1 MPVNVVDQNMFSKGN
16 VERKLKL
23 LNSNRPDAC
32 FFKTLCH
39 IINIISS
46 VFFPANQMFALNTES
61 RHPASFNLKVLL
73 SRKAVCFLDE
83 SKCI

>member
-46 VFFPANQMFALNTES
+46 QFFHGQSDVRFEY
-61 RHPASFNLKVLL
+61 
-73 SRKAVCFLDE
+73 
-83 SKCI
+83 

>member
-32 FFKTLCH
+32 FFQCFMSYHQYYLRRILYAKQMCALGTEKCYLDSPKLKALFKFLCA
-39 IINIISS
+39 
-46 VFFPANQMFALNTES
+46 F
-61 RHPASFNLKVLL
+61 
-73 SRKAVCFLDE
+73 
-83 SKCI
+83 